1 MNPKT
6 SAQLF
11 AENLNHELAQTKP
24 GDVFS
29 LDVPGTT
36 SLAAWFLGPKAE
48 NEQLLKDLVADAIG
62 MHCTD
67 RREFFPNDPPYVTE
81 EIKKSAAYKDSVKVM
96 REEYQ
101 RLLEKLKGSVP
112 FFSYRYQAH
121 MNWDITLPGV
131 AGYFAGMLYNQNNV
145 ASEASPVTTPL
156 EMIVGDDLCELL
168 GYHLPPKDDTSAIR
182 PWGHITCDGSIAN
195 LEAMWS
201 ARNMKF
207 YPAAVVA
214 ALTHEPSLAAA
225 KNMTVR
231 LPNGQREVLTR
242 LTPWQQLNLE
252 PDVILSIPTVM
263 VNGYG
268 ISSAP
273 NEGINLINNY
283 TVQQLGY
290 AEFARRYLRG
300 EVGAPVVIGPATMHY
315 SWPKAAAILG
325 IGQNNLVGVDVD
337 INARMAMPALRAA
350 LDRCLA
356 EHRPVILNVSVLGS
370 TEESAVDPLDAV
382 IALRD
387 EYRGAGFS
395 YPVHV
400 DAAWGGYFAAILRAP
415 KQEAPLAAKADG
427 LRFTPDLA
435 MSDYVTEQ
443 YEALPGA
450 DSITIDPHK
459 AGYIPYPA
467 GGLCY
472 RNGAQRNL
480 VSFTAPVVYK
490 GTADPTVGIYGVEGS
505 KPGAAAAGVYLSH
518 RVIRT
523 NQSGYGKILG
533 QSLFNSKRLYA
544 ALVTMALEEDSPFVV
559 VPFQRLPA
567 EQAGGSKK
575 EIREQLQYI
584 AREIVPKSN
593 EELLRDPQAMQ
604 LLTELGSDQIIV
616 SYAFNYRLDDGVLNR
631 NVEMLNALN
640 TAIYNK
646 CSLQPNSDHTRDT
659 PIILTNSAF
668 DPSVYG
674 HAFVEAFKERLGVQG
689 DPQQS
694 ISFLLST
701 TMDPW
706 MTSTEKGNFIPT
718 LIDALRKAVLNSIR
732 EIKAQPITMIEAR
745 EKEKFHIP
753 LKAGTAA
760 AIGTSGSNGHARP
773 TANQ

>member
-6 SAQLF
+6 SAQRF
-11 AENLNHELAQTKP
+11 TEQLNQTLAQTKP

-29 LDVPGTT
+29 LDVPGTS

-48 NEQLLKDLVADAIG
+48 NEQLLKELIADAIG
-62 MHCTD
+62 AHCMD
-67 RREFFPNDPPYVTE
+67 RREYFPNDPPYVTE
-81 EIKKSAAYKDSVKVM
+81 EIKKSQAYKESVKTM
-96 REEYQ
+96 RQEYLN
-101 RLLEKLKGSVP
+101 LLEKLKGSVP

-168 GYHLPPKDDTSAIR
+168 GYRIPPKDDTGAVR
-182 PWGHITCDGSIAN
+182 PWGHITCDGSVAN

-201 ARNMKF
+201 ARNLKY
-207 YPAAVVA
+207 YPVSVA
-214 ALTHEPSLAAA
+214 AALMREPSLAAA
-225 KNMTVR
+225 RNMTVR
-231 LPNGQREVLTR
+231 LPNGQREILTR
-242 LTPWQQLNLE
+242 LTSWQQLNLE
-252 PDVILSIPTVM
+252 PDVVLAIPTVL
-263 VNGYG
+263 VNDYG

-283 TVQQLGY
+283 SIQQLGY
-290 AEFARRYLRG
+290 VEFARQYLRG
-300 EVGAPVVIGPATMHY
+300 EVGAPVLIGPATMHY

-337 INARMAMPALRAA
+337 LNARMAMPALRAA
-350 LDRCLA
+350 LDRCMA
-356 EHRPVILNVSVLGS
+356 ERRPVILNIAVLGS
-370 TEESAVDPLDAV
+370 TEESAVDPLGAV
-382 IALRD
+382 VALRD
-387 EYRGAGFS
+387 EYRHAGFS

-415 KQEAPLAAKADG
+415 KHEAPMAAKADG

-435 MSDYVTEQ
+435 MSDYVTAQ
-443 YEALPGA
+443 YEALPTA

-544 ALVTMALEEDSPFVV
+544 ALVTMALEEDAPFVI

-567 EQAGGSKK
+567 EQAGGTKK
-575 EIREQLQYI
+575 EIRAQLEYI

-616 SYAFNYRLDDGVLNR
+616 SYAFNYRLDDGALNR
-631 NVEMLNALN
+631 NVEMLNAFN
-640 TAIYNK
+640 TAIYNQ

-668 DPSVYG
+668 EPSVYG
-674 HAFVEAFKERLGVQG
+674 QAFVEAFKQRLGVQG
-689 DPQQS
+689 DPEQS

-718 LIDALRKAVLNSIR
+718 LIDALRKAVLGAIR
-732 EIKAQPITMIEAR
+732 EIKAQPFAVFRSEEEETIR
-745 EKEKFHIP
+745 IP
-753 LKAGTAA
+753 LKPGTAA
-760 AIGTSGSNGHARP
+760 AIGTSGNGHARP
-773 TANQ
+773 RANP